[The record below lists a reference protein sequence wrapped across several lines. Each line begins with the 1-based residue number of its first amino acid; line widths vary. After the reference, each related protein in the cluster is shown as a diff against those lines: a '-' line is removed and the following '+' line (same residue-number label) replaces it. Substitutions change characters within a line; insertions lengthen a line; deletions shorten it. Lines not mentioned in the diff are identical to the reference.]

1 MKFDIEDVKE
11 TVLTTD
17 NAVYDDKTV
26 FSTHVVQPV
35 IPDEVPLERNFSFL
49 SSLGL
54 AFTLLNSW
62 TGEWRQE
69 DSTDMQQCKPLCS
82 RNGLTYRSG
91 SLSLVLPSG
100 GSISMIWGLLT
111 SAVGTMFMV
120 LSLCV

>member
-62 TGEWRQE
+62 TGEWR
-69 DSTDMQQCKPLCS
+69 